1 MSNTCEGRGERD
13 RQAGEFLGGVARVL
27 PARANPWS
35 RLNMSIYISLG
46 MSSGIWPARSL
57 RGTTAEEV
65 PLAATP
71 QQFNR
76 KYKGLGYSV
85 SAWQIVDNK
94 NHASTGC
101 PGA

>member
-1 MSNTCEGRGERD
+1 MRGPWREG
-13 RQAGEFLGGVARVL
+13 QAGRRV
-27 PARANPWS
+27 PRRRREGAPRAPNPWS

-94 NHASTGC
+94 NHTSTGC